1 MGPEGLK
8 SDFKSHSILIDTA
21 DGSSKT
27 IDLRP
32 HSVADFY
39 QETMSA
45 MASLGIP
52 VTIWTTP
59 VEVPDRT
66 PFEKDQKHAAYDP
79 EYAQSVLRYFAVG
92 GDNTSYF

>member
-1 MGPEGLK
+1 MGLAGLK
-8 SDFKSHSILIDTA
+8 SDFISHNLLIDTA

-27 IDLRP
+27 IALRP
-32 HSVADFY
+32 RSVADFY

-66 PFEKDQKHAAYDP
+66 PFEQGSKTCCPMIPNMLK
-79 EYAQSVLRYFAVG
+79 ES
-92 GDNTSYF
+92 